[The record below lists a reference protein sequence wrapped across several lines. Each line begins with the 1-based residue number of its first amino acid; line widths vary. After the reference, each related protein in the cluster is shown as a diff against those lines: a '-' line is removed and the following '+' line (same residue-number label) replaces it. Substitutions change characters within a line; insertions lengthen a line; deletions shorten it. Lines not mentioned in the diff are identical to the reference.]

1 MEAIIEII
9 TLLVIFIGILVL
21 AYIGTKK
28 IADIKQGGA
37 LRKNLQIVEVLPLAT
52 GQYLYIVKI
61 GQEYHLFSGTK
72 EMISHCFKI
81 DEENL
86 DLSYSEIAP
95 FNEYLK
101 KFMKMKEGSQ
111 DEKK

>member
-1 MEAIIEII
+1 MKAIIEII
-9 TLLVIFIGILVL
+9 TLLVIFIGILIL
-21 AYIGTKK
+21 AYVGTKK
-28 IADIKQGGA
+28 IANLKQGGA
-37 LRKNLQIVEVLPLAT
+37 LRKNLQLVEVLPLAA
-52 GQYLYIVKI
+52 GQYLYIIKI

-72 EMISHCFKI
+72 ETIRYCFKV

-86 DLSYSEIAP
+86 NFSNSEVAP

-101 KFMKMKEGSQ
+101 KFTKMKEGIQ